1 MLFVLETKQMPGSQR
16 LGDTAREGEGEG
28 ERGKEKGEW
37 CWGDGRTEERVWE
50 GPAGAQSAAGAEG
63 RGDRREG
70 NQSEISRDSQLKDP
84 DGGSETQVLGEG
96 GERAWSSCMP
106 AG

>member
-16 LGDTAREGEGEG
+16 LGDTAREGEGE
-28 ERGKEKGEW
+28 RGKEKGEQ
-37 CWGDGRTEERVWE
+37 GVGEMGELKRGSGRVRQVHSREQGQRAGETDG
-50 GPAGAQSAAGAEG
+50 A
-63 RGDRREG
+63 G

-84 DGGSETQVLGEG
+84 DGGSEMQMLGEG
-96 GERAWSSCMP
+96 GERAWSCLP